1 MNPSSPPQR
10 IDALNPDNLFPD
22 WHTYYCSIVY
32 FAIQC
37 AKKKKSV
44 QRLYSLIIAR
54 LIGRGSCPGQGID
67 VEWSGL
73 ATGAR
78 LVLRWA
84 WLGWPGRVRRLA
96 LAT

>member
-1 MNPSSPPQR
+1 MSPSSPPQR
-10 IDALNPDNLFPD
+10 IDALNPDKLFPD
-22 WHTYYCSIVY
+22 GQYVLLNCLLCDSVR
-32 FAIQC
+32 
-37 AKKKKSV
+37 KKKKSV

-54 LIGRGSCPGQGID
+54 LIGRGSCPGQDID